1 MRPAGWMAIFA
12 TGWVTAGWTVPVQAA
27 SVTVGTL
34 FDTDEGMAWRASGT
48 VAPRHN
54 WLIGAGAGRH
64 EMQFNGEN
72 YSGTSLAASTR
83 ASFGSFFAG
92 AGGQQWKDSGNLE
105 SVALHA
111 ELGWVSQGGLS
122 LSALFTDRS
131 LRAPFTTTG
140 LDGQVLTHESRSD
153 GQGFGAAVA
162 WTGRGWHIG
171 ARFLDYGYRHRYQ
184 GEIAPLVSVPGL
196 LDELDSI
203 GGDLADISP
212 VTTPV
217 LQVLEDAGLLGP
229 VQDLLAS
236 LGNTAGAV
244 VPPVVELTD
253 GIIEGLPLP
262 LPTVSELLNLGLSPR
277 VQQVVASPVT
287 LVAGAPDREFAVTI
301 ERQMRRTSLRADL
314 GLQRDALTRDEI
326 RVGSVTFGYRFTEQ
340 VGLDT
345 TIGMV
350 DGGAQ
355 GEVGYGGLS
364 LTWRG
369 AP

>member
-1 MRPAGWMAIFA
+1 MAIIA
-12 TGWVTAGWTVPVQAA
+12 TGWIATGWAVQAQAA

-34 FDTDEGMAWRASGT
+34 VDTDDGMAWRASGT
-48 VAPRHN
+48 VAPRHD

-64 EMQFNGEN
+64 EMRFNGEN

-92 AGGQQWKDSGNLE
+92 AGGQHWKDSGELE

-111 ELGWVSQGGLS
+111 ELGWMSQGGLS

-140 LDGQVLTHESRSD
+140 LDGQLLTHESRSD

-162 WTGRGWHIG
+162 WTGNGWNVG
-171 ARFLDYGYRHRYQ
+171 ARFLHYSYRHRYT

-203 GGDLADISP
+203 GGDLANISP

-229 VQDLLAS
+229 VQGLLATV
-236 LGNTAGAV
+236 GNTAGAV
-244 VPPVVELTD
+244 IPPVVELTD
-253 GIIEGLPLP
+253 GVIEGLPLP
-262 LPTVSELLNLGLSPR
+262 LPTVGELLNLGLFPR
-277 VQQVVASPVT
+277 MQQLVASPVT
-287 LVAGAPDREFAVTI
+287 LVAGAPDREFALTV
-301 ERQMRRTSLRADL
+301 ERQLSRTSLRADL
-314 GLQRDALTRDEI
+314 GLQRDALTREEI
-326 RVGSVTFGYRFTEQ
+326 RVASVTFGYRFTDRI
-340 VGLDT
+340 GLDT
-345 TIGMV
+345 TIGMA
-350 DGGAQ
+350 DGGAL

>member
-1 MRPAGWMAIFA
+1 MRSTGWKAIIA
-12 TGWVTAGWTVPVQAA
+12 TGWVAAGWVVQAQAA

-54 WLIGAGAGRH
+54 WLIGAGVGRH

-83 ASFGSFFAG
+83 VSFGSFFAG
-92 AGGQQWKDSGNLE
+92 AGGQRWKDSGELE

-111 ELGWVSQGGLS
+111 ELGWMSQGGLS

-140 LDGQVLTHESRSD
+140 LEGQVLAHELRAD

-162 WTGRGWHIG
+162 WTGRGWHVG
-171 ARFLDYGYRHRYQ
+171 ARFLGYDYRHRYT
-184 GEIAPLVSVPGL
+184 GEMAPLVSVPGL

-203 GGDLADISP
+203 GGDLSNITAAA
-212 VTTPV
+212 TPV
-217 LQVLEDAGLLGP
+217 LQVLQDAGLLGT
-229 VQDLLAS
+229 VQGLLGTV
-236 LGNTAGAV
+236 GNTAGAV
-244 VPPVVELTD
+244 IPPVLELTD
-253 GIIEGLPLP
+253 GVIEALPLP
-262 LPTVSELLNLGLSPR
+262 LPTVGELLNLGLFPR
-277 VQQVVASPVT
+277 VQQLVASPVT
-287 LVAGAPDREFAVTI
+287 LVAGAPDREFAVTV
-301 ERQMRRTSLRADL
+301 ERQLRRTSWRADL

-326 RVGSVTFGYRFTEQ
+326 RVTSVTFGYRFTDQ
-340 VGLDT
+340 FGLDT
-345 TIGMV
+345 TIGFA
-350 DGGAQ
+350 DGGVQ
-355 GEVGYGGLS
+355 GDVGYGGVS